1 MHHPLLVLGGRL
13 GERCPPEREP
23 GVVEEDVDPAE
34 LGDRGLDERDRAGL
48 VGDVDLE
55 RDVGLD
61 ALDPARATGDANSGL
76 AQLSHRRSTDPGGRA
91 GDDRR
96 LAAQVHVHAP
106 KGRGFSLHPE

>member
-1 MHHPLLVLGGRL
+1 MWTTRCLVLGGRL
-13 GERCPPEREP
+13 GERRPPEREP

-34 LGDRGLDERDRAGL
+34 LGDRRLDERGRAGL

-61 ALDPARATGDANSGL
+61 PLHPPRAAGDANARL
-76 AQLSHRRSTDPGGRA
+76 AQLAHRRGADPGGGA

-96 LAAQVHVHAP
+96 LAAQVHVHRERA
-106 KGRGFSLHPE
+106 